1 MNSIFSFKQLRD
13 KFYSLSVREQL
24 MVVVVVG
31 VGVYF
36 IFESLVFTPQ
46 INRNNELMA
55 ARALLDSQVAAL
67 KAEILVAT
75 KTNVDLEKAQLEN
88 VKIKKQ
94 LENLQAVLSSMQ
106 VSKPQIGE
114 LVKSALKD
122 YPHVTLV
129 SLKTLPVTTL
139 IAAVQANRDVP
150 VASIAAEKPIYKHG
164 VEVEIHGGYLDLLA
178 YIKNLEDNSQ
188 NVFWSDARLLT
199 VKYPETSLRLTI
211 FILSDQPILE
221 IS

>member
-46 INRNNELMA
+46 INRNNEMMA

-88 VKIKKQ
+88 AKIKKQ

>member
-31 VGVYF
+31 VGIYF
-36 IFESLVFTPQ
+36 IFEILVFTPQ

>member
-46 INRNNELMA
+46 INRNNEMMA

-88 VKIKKQ
+88 AKIKKQ

-188 NVFWSDARLLT
+188 NVFWADARLLT

-211 FILSDQPILE
+211 FILSDQSILE

>member
-31 VGVYF
+31 VGIYF

-88 VKIKKQ
+88 GKIKKQ
-94 LENLQAVLSSMQ
+94 LENLQAVLSCMQ

-139 IAAVQANRDVP
+139 IAAVKANRDVP

-188 NVFWSDARLLT
+188 NVFWSDARLLA

>member
-88 VKIKKQ
+88 AKIKKQ

-139 IAAVQANRDVP
+139 IAAVQANRDIP

>member
-46 INRNNELMA
+46 INRNNEMMA

-88 VKIKKQ
+88 AKIKKQ

-188 NVFWSDARLLT
+188 NVFWADARLLT

>member
-1 MNSIFSFKQLRD
+1 
-13 KFYSLSVREQL
+13 
-24 MVVVVVG
+24 
-31 VGVYF
+31 
-36 IFESLVFTPQ
+36 
-46 INRNNELMA
+46 
-55 ARALLDSQVAAL
+55 LLDSQVAAL

-88 VKIKKQ
+88 AKIKKQ

-178 YIKNLEDNSQ
+178 CIKNLEDNSQ
-188 NVFWSDARLLT
+188 NVFWADARLLT